1 MHRVQRLS
9 TRLLATTAESS
20 DSSESD
26 ARKRSVSRRALPEF
40 EPTEQRYEAGA
51 QHAER
56 LVARLKAV
64 QDLQ

>member
-1 MHRVQRLS
+1 MYSQVVVPTHPKVWR
-9 TRLLATTAESS
+9 
-20 DSSESD
+20 D
-26 ARKRSVSRRALPEF
+26 KRSVSHRALPEF